1 MKNIIMKT
9 EKAIYEASYKEQ
21 RKIGGGYYNLYLIS
35 PDKFSNYIQFID
47 KFKCQDDMRHIIKSF
62 EENTTF
68 YFSHKDYSG
77 SEKLI

>member
-47 KFKCQDDMRHIIKSF
+47 KFKCQDDMKHIIKSF

-68 YFSHKDYSG
+68 YFSHEDYSG
-77 SEKLI
+77 VECLK

>member
-1 MKNIIMKT
+1 MKKLIHKT
-9 EKAIYEASYKEQ
+9 KKAIYEAHYKEP
-21 RKIGGGYYNLYLIS
+21 RKIGGDYYNLYLIS
-35 PDKFSNYIQFID
+35 PDKFSNNIQFID